1 VLDALRGVLQTC
13 AELCVGLH
21 VQCSFLLYDLT
32 KTGVCRLIFSV
43 IYGGYS
49 FSVLIMLIM
58 DKQTDG
64 AKLIGVCLNIF
75 VLYMPG
81 KKKESACPYTST
93 L

>member
-1 VLDALRGVLQTC
+1 M
-13 AELCVGLH
+13 
-21 VQCSFLLYDLT
+21 
-32 KTGVCRLIFSV
+32 
-43 IYGGYS
+43 YGGYS

-75 VLYMPG
+75 ILYMPG